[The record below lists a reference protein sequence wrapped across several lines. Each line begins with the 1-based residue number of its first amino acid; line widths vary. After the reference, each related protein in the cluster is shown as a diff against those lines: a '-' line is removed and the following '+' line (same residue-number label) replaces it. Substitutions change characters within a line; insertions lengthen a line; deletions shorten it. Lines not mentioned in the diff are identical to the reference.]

1 MPYVLI
7 RPFVWIAVAGFLVG
21 FSGFLLWRAV
31 PAFEGEAAAPALA
44 TASGP
49 VADDWNRPKPI

>member
-21 FSGFLLWRAV
+21 FSGFLLWRAA
-31 PAFEGEAAAPALA
+31 PAFEPDAASPTMTA
-44 TASGP
+44 ASGP